1 MNLKDKVVLVVEDD
15 PEILEWLREYFVEQG
30 ARVLE
35 SPNGLDAIRQIDSEM
50 PNIDL
55 IVTDIVL
62 PERSG
67 IDVIMHLHRNFP
79 ATKVIG
85 LSGGGYGEASQYLQA
100 AKSLGAYR
108 VLEKPFLPREI
119 EELVNS
125 I

>member
-15 PEILEWLREYFVEQG
+15 PEILELLREYLVERD
-30 ARVLE
+30 AHVL
-35 SPNGLDAIRQIDSEM
+35 SSQNGLDAIKQIDTEM

-55 IVTDIVL
+55 ILTDIVL

-67 IDVIMHLHRNFP
+67 IDVIMHLHRKFP
-79 ATKVIG
+79 GTKVIG
-85 LSGGGYGEASQYLQA
+85 LSGGGYGEATQYLQA

-108 VLEKPFLPREI
+108 VLEKPFTTREI
-119 EELVNS
+119 DQIVDS